1 MVQPQSN
8 ILKAQKHAS
17 IELLFHLYGNV
28 YYFKH
33 WPRHFNVND
42 MHLFC
47 NPDKWT
53 GSLCRHIQIY
63 IKLTVVNKPIV
74 KFLS

>member
-33 WPRHFNVND
+33 
-42 MHLFC
+42 
-47 NPDKWT
+47 
-53 GSLCRHIQIY
+53 
-63 IKLTVVNKPIV
+63 
-74 KFLS
+74 